1 MSDNQIV
8 KLLCSTPVILA
19 VIFLFS
25 PLGIAL
31 MIVRYFLFDNRR
43 RVGVASTCLVVG
55 LITFLPLC
63 VQKILE
69 LVQYNEVPYLKDLV
83 YSPFYSENIL
93 IYGKRLII
101 IGIVFLIASV
111 VLKRVFNNVSYKL
124 RNSAKQYVQE
134 KQRQEAEIY
143 RQNDLEIKTRKE
155 EASNSYTVVCPNC
168 GASNT
173 LRSKTGKCA
182 YCRTDL
188 NNPHYK

>member
-19 VIFLFS
+19 VIFLFP

-43 RVGVASTCLVVG
+43 RVGVASTCLVIG
-55 LITFLPLC
+55 LIAFLPLC

-83 YSPFYSENIL
+83 YSPFYLEDIL
-93 IYGKRLII
+93 MYGKKLII

-111 VLKRVFNNVSYKL
+111 VLKKVFNNINYKIK
-124 RNSAKQYVQE
+124 NSAKQYVEQ
-134 KQRQEAEIY
+134 KQKQEAEIF
-143 RQNDLEIKTRKE
+143 RQNDLEIKKRKE
-155 EASNSYTVVCPNC
+155 VANNSYTVVCPNC
-168 GASNT
+168 GASNVLT
-173 LRSKTGKCA
+173 SKTEKCA
-182 YCRTDL
+182 YCRTAL